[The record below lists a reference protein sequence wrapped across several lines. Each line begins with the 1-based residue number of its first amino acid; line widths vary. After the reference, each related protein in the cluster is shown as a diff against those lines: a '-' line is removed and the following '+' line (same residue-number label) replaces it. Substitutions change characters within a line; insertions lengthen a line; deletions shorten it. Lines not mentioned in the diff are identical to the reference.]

1 MDEIERLN
9 KEFKAQ
15 PQAPPAP
22 LEQETP
28 PEPEPVVEEEPQE
41 EVQEDADEI
50 AEPPEEDEEVRPLK
64 ALPKKA
70 LAKPGKKGAP
80 SANADFAAK
89 IEKIKKKLETSSEVK
104 SVQQET
110 SRRMEDF
117 KVDFNKKLNN
127 LIDQVRE
134 VNSAFKKYDAHEDAL
149 IASQQK
155 IEELQAH
162 VDDLALRLRDLDK
175 VETLRKELV
184 AVKNAVKAD
193 KYAADIQEIR
203 AQTQDN
209 AEKLKQMLAL
219 VEMLTE
225 R

>member
-15 PQAPPAP
+15 PQAPPIT

-28 PEPEPVVEEEPQE
+28 PELEPVLEQE
-41 EVQEDADEI
+41 ETQEDSEEI
-50 AEPPEEDEEVRPLK
+50 AEPPEEEEEVKPLK

-70 LAKPGKKGAP
+70 PGKPVKK
-80 SANADFAAK
+80 SAANPNADFAAK

-117 KVDFNKKLNN
+117 KTDFNKKLNN

-149 IASQQK
+149 VASQQK

-162 VDDLALRLRDLDK
+162 VDDLALRLRDMDK
-175 VETLRKELV
+175 VETLRKDVV

-193 KYAADIQEIR
+193 AIEMQELR